1 MTHGRAAFTEFDDH
15 GDRVEGLKDVQ
26 VPGGFLGLD
35 LVKTAAYGW
44 SKAKRL
50 AAKGGQL
57 GEPTGADNNADTLAL
72 FGSSELIFIRE
83 SFPLNR

>member
-1 MTHGRAAFTEFDDH
+1 LLDKVLLHEMTHGRAAFRRFDDDE
-15 GDRVEGLKDVQ
+15 GELVEGLKDVL

-50 AAKGGQL
+50 AAKGGRL

-72 FGSSELIFIRE
+72 FGSSE
-83 SFPLNR
+83 